1 MPNPPPLPLDDAGLL
16 PEAAFPFPAR
26 VEAYTVFAQQRDA
39 RIDAAAWDRHARQ
52 FFEAEVKLTR
62 PKAYGPAAPMT
73 DGAHVVLTPRGRA
86 GGMRSVFLRPRTEAD
101 VAFAEEAERAAGGGG
116 MSLLAKRCEMV
127 ALVAVTPEQDDED
140 DVALWIAAIIASV
153 VLGPIL
159 SPARPEIFGI
169 RTARVKLAALANRP
183 LA

>member
-1 MPNPPPLPLDDAGLL
+1 MTTPNPPPLPLDDAGLL
-16 PEAAFPFPAR
+16 PDGAFPFPTR

-62 PKAYGPAAPMT
+62 PKAYGPSAPTT
-73 DGAHVVLTPRGRA
+73 DGAHVVVTLRGRE

-101 VAFAEEAERAAGGGG
+101 LAFAEEAERAAGGGG
-116 MSLLAKRCEMV
+116 MSLLAKRCQTV
-127 ALVAVTPEQDDED
+127 ALVAVLAADDE
-140 DVALWIAAIIASV
+140 VALSLAAIVASV

-159 SPARPEIFGI
+159 SPDRPEIFGI
-169 RTARVKLAALANRP
+169 RTARVKLTALARGIH
-183 LA
+183 A